1 MKKPVKFPDELPAY
15 KEHLR
20 ISLVEEEEVTNEG
33 IFTRLKID
41 SKQYND
47 TLSKLTMP
55 SSLDLFTVRQLDE
68 CIINFK
74 ISTRFKWQNL
84 THSCCLSNVTFAVLL
99 FQEKID
105 LNYP

>member
-15 KEHLR
+15 KEHLS
-20 ISLVEEEEVTNEG
+20 IKLVEEEEVTNEG

-47 TLSKLTMP
+47 TLSKLTIP

-74 ISTRFKWQNL
+74 IQG
-84 THSCCLSNVTFAVLL
+84 SNGKT
-99 FQEKID
+99 
-105 LNYP
+105 